1 MLLFGTL
8 SALALVL
15 FAGWIWRERLKGLAR
30 SRIVLVAAYAIGVV
44 ILALYGGK
52 LIYYSTQIGYFDH
65 LQASVAAIGSRV
77 VLHGGPTYPDWRS
90 GDVYAVLYGP
100 LLFWINGLAMLGG
113 IGATKLAGV
122 GAFLVGV
129 LLTCGAVR
137 RMAGGT
143 APGALVLALAIAQL
157 APMQWL
163 AYWNRA
169 EPYLYLSGAL
179 SIRAMLAFSSRPLA
193 AMAVI
198 GAVAGVA
205 AGIKISGFIYAVPA
219 ALGVLALASGARQ
232 RIGLVLAGGSAG
244 LATLAFPALLDGSI
258 VENYPAHLSMIAAN
272 HDFARYAVELTVK
285 YALFLVFAPLFVIVV
300 RRPVLARSDLG
311 FAAGL
316 VLALV
321 AATIG
326 GSKIGAGPHHL
337 IPLAPALLLL
347 TARFAS
353 AEAKKPAAIPSRSA
367 FALVVLVCSI
377 WQLGS
382 AATMLPE
389 LVSTWRSDRTL
400 LLEKQSEFTRFL
412 SAYPEAEVGVSDLPT
427 YPDTF
432 FRPLQV
438 ARNGRLHLET
448 GAWMDLQQAGA
459 EDAPLLDLIEKCTVR
474 DWLIPLGP
482 PFTIPNW
489 YSGLPLFSDDF
500 RRAFASRYRA
510 VAQGRHFSV
519 WSCEPAAR
527 PTPPGVS
534 AGPDPLAPSAT
545 DRTRGADGRR

>member
-1 MLLFGTL
+1 MLLVGTL
-8 SALALVL
+8 SALVLVA
-15 FAGWIWRERLKGLAR
+15 FAAWIWRERLKRLAR
-30 SRIVLVAAYAIGVV
+30 SRVVVFAAYAFGIA

-52 LIYYSTQIGYFDH
+52 LIYYATQIGYFDH

-100 LLFWINGLAMLGG
+100 LLYWVNGLAMLGG

-122 GAFLVGV
+122 GAFGIGV
-129 LLTCGAVR
+129 LLTCSAVR
-137 RMAGGT
+137 RMAGGS
-143 APGALVLALAIAQL
+143 ASFALVLALAVAQL

-169 EPYLYLSGAL
+169 EPYLYLSAAVA
-179 SIRAMLAFSSRPLA
+179 IRALLASSSRPLA
-193 AMAVI
+193 AMTVI
-198 GAVAGVA
+198 GAVAGLA

-232 RIGLVLAGGSAG
+232 RIRLVLAGGAAG

-258 VENYPAHLSMIAAN
+258 VETYPSLLSKIAAN

-285 YALFLVFAPLFVIVV
+285 YGLFLVFAPLFVLVL
-300 RRPVLARSDLG
+300 RRPILARSDHA
-311 FAAGL
+311 FAAGIAL
-316 VLALV
+316 SLV

-337 IPLAPALLLL
+337 VPLAPALLLL
-347 TARFAS
+347 TTRFAS
-353 AEAKKPAAIPSRSA
+353 AETRKPAAMPSRNV

-377 WQLGS
+377 WHMGS
-382 AATMLPE
+382 AAALLPE
-389 LVSTWRSDRTL
+389 LVSTWRADRKL
-400 LLEKQSEFTRFL
+400 LLEKQSEFLSFL
-412 SAYPEAEVGVSDLPT
+412 SAYPDAEVGVSTQET

-438 ARNGRLHLET
+438 ARNGRLHLDS

-459 EDAPLLDLIEKCTVR
+459 GETPLLDLVETCTVR
-474 DWLIPLGP
+474 DWLIPQGP
-482 PFTIPNW
+482 PFVLPNW
-489 YSGLPLFSDDF
+489 YSGLPLFSDEF
-500 RRAFASRYRA
+500 RRLFASRYEA
-510 VAQGRHFSV
+510 VAHGRHYSV
-519 WSCEPAAR
+519 WRCDPA
-527 PTPPGVS
+527 VS
-534 AGPDPLAPSAT
+534 AGPDSLAPSAT
-545 DRTRGADGRR
+545 DRTRGADGRP